1 MAYESFEKYCDD
13 LKNGEGTGIAGTVYR
28 SPSSSYGM
36 AVQKSDVSDPVFD
49 TLMMAERFHAK
60 RILRLLKINETWEV
74 MELGLAYVDQE
85 LLFLKQE
92 DQEFIE
98 DIFYNHYNV
107 SLYSDKVHTTE
118 SYIYKRKTR
127 LLKKLCDIY
136 DEYVLFLR
144 EESRIKEKMDSHYR
158 LLWND
163 FDDVSEGLLH

>member
-1 MAYESFEKYCDD
+1 
-13 LKNGEGTGIAGTVYR
+13 
-28 SPSSSYGM
+28 M

-127 LLKKLCDIY
+127 LLRKLCDIY

-144 EESRIKEKMDSHYR
+144 QESGIKEKLDSHFK

-163 FDDVSEGLLH
+163 FDDL